1 MCVNILKR
9 FINIKKIN
17 DMVKGFI
24 LFIQLI
30 LYHMPHIAR
39 KSEEHVSRLDKKK
52 KHVHLTIINSSNE
65 FERKLFKIL

>member
-1 MCVNILKR
+1 MFISVMCVNILKR

-52 KHVHLTIINSSNE
+52 NMFI
-65 FERKLFKIL
+65 

>member
-39 KSEEHVSRLDKKK
+39 KSEEHVSRLDNKKK
-52 KHVHLTIINSSNE
+52 PVHLTIINSSNE